1 MSNANDMLKSFL
13 KENKEH
19 HYNYEDEIDYKV
31 SSGSLNV
38 DFELN
43 GLGSRLA

>member
-1 MSNANDMLKSFL
+1 MTDINETLKSFL

-19 HYNYEDEIDYKV
+19 HYNNEEEIDYKI

-38 DFELN
+38 DF
-43 GLGSRLA
+43 